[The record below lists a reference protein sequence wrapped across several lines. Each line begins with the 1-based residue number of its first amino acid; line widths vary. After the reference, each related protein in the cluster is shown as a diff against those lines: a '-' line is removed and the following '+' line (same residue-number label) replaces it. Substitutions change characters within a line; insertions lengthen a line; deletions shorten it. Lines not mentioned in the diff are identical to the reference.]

1 MVKKDDE
8 STLPALQLMF
18 DKGQM
23 RDPGEKI
30 TSKNSSISTR

>member
-8 STLPALQLMF
+8 STFTALQPLQLMF
-18 DKGQM
+18 DEGQM

-30 TSKNSSISTR
+30 PVKTRQ